1 MFTLDDEACIDG
13 GLCGDILPQ
22 FFELVDGIVRVRPEY
37 GEAGGD
43 RTRADDSRPRRAST

>member
-1 MFTLDDEACIDG
+1 MFTLDDESCIEG

-37 GEAGGD
+37 GEARGD
-43 RTRADDSRPRRAST
+43 QALADLPRPRRAST